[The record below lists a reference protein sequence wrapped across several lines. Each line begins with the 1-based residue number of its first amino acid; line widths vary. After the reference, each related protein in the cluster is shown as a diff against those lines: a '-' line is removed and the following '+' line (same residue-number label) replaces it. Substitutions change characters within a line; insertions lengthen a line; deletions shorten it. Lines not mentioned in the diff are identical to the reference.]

1 MIKIII
7 SKSKTLISFV
17 ALELIIQA
25 LTLSIGFFL
34 VRSLTKNEY
43 ALYTVANSMQ
53 SAMAL
58 VVDSG
63 ISVGILAIGGAIFGD
78 RYVFSQLIKT
88 STKLRRIFL
97 GFGLL
102 IIAPLTAWLL
112 LENKASEVTVV
123 SITLF
128 IVMGGCFQVLQG
140 PQLVIVRLAR
150 LQNKLQIV
158 NLIAALF
165 RGIFLASFFLL
176 ATLTASLSI
185 FSAVVALAFQTL
197 ALTKLAKPYLDK
209 SATHNNEHQHELI
222 ITVKKVLP
230 GSVYALFQGQ
240 IAIAL
245 LSIFGNNDS
254 VADLGALG
262 RIGMIFAVV
271 SSVMANIIIPR
282 FAQIK
287 QDQLKSK
294 YSLIVGI
301 YILFGFVVTGTA
313 MIIPEL
319 FLWILG
325 EKYSQ
330 LKNEVILI
338 VVSSLLSSLNGYM
351 WSLNAARGWL
361 ISPVISVGIGLFIQL
376 IMMIIFGVSTVNNM
390 LMISFFVALQ
400 GVILNFY
407 ISVKRFNEISN
418 N

>member
-1 MIKIII
+1 MIKKII

-63 ISVGILAIGGAIFGD
+63 ISVGILAIGGAIFGE
-78 RYVFSQLIKT
+78 RYIFSQLIKT
-88 STKLRRIFL
+88 ATKLRKIFL

-102 IIAPLTAWLL
+102 IIAPLTTWLL
-112 LENKASEVTVV
+112 LKNNASGMTAI
-123 SITLF
+123 SIALL
-128 IVMGGCFQVLQG
+128 IVIGGCFQVLQG

-150 LQNKLQIV
+150 LQNKLQTA
-158 NLIAALF
+158 NLISALF
-165 RGIFLASFFLL
+165 RGIFLVSFFLL

-209 SATHNNEHQHELI
+209 SATHNTEHQRELI

-294 YSLIVGI
+294 YSLILGI
-301 YILFGFVVTGTA
+301 YILFGLIVTGIA
-313 MIIPEL
+313 MIFPGL

-330 LKNEVILI
+330 LKGEVILI
-338 VVSSLLSSLNGYM
+338 VISSLLSSLNGYM

-361 ISPVISVGIGLFIQL
+361 ISPFISVGLGLFTQL
-376 IMMIIFGVSTVNNM
+376 IMMVIFGVSTVKSM
-390 LMISFFVALQ
+390 LIISFFVALQ
-400 GVILNFY
+400 GVILNFC
-407 ISVKRFNEISN
+407 ISLKRFNEISKN
-418 N
+418 